1 MSLPH
6 KYSTIGYSVPIIAT
20 IWTTTLSNL
29 TTTNKDDTDV
39 KNDDNSESFANPR
52 ENNHSATELSDTNT
66 TTDWVKLE
74 FNPCQHQN
82 STLNQ
87 TTPLKLSPSGRDL
100 KILIDKS

>member
-52 ENNHSATELSDTNT
+52 ENNHSATELSDNNT
-66 TTDWVKLE
+66 KISQVKIE
-74 FNPCQHQN
+74 FNPLQCQQI
-82 STLNQ
+82 SLTQ
-87 TTPLKLSPSGRDL
+87 TTALKLPPYG
-100 KILIDKS
+100 K